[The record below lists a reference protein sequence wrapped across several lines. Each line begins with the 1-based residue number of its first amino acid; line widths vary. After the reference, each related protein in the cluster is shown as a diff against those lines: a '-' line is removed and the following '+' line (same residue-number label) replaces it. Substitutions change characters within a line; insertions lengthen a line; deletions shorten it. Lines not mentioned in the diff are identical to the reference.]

1 MADDR
6 RPDADDAAA
15 ADDAHARDASTSGTP
30 RWVLRFWLAALVLV
44 LLVGLHVATGGM
56 HRHGGP

>member
-6 RPDADDAAA
+6 LPDAGDAAA
-15 ADDAHARDASTSGTP
+15 EDDARAPTTSPSGTP